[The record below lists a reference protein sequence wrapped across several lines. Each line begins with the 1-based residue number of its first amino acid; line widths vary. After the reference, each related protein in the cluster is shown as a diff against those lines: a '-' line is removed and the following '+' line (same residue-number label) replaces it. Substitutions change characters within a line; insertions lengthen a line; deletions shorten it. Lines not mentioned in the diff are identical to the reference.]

1 MNIVI
6 FFTLIRIATS
16 NYESY
21 IDNKHILYRS
31 KRQAGTCGTS
41 CNDFQE
47 TAQLFIF
54 ERGNLI
60 VNYGKDS
67 KGCKTADISCKGTGP
82 AEVMTMTLLFT
93 VDGISGEF
101 KELGLTDPTAI
112 PDEIT
117 TQLQCTANGSWILD
131 GLAYSN
137 ILSCESLYIL
147 DCQQLAQVNIEDTNA
162 LLPFPH
168 SNSIKGTTQLS
179 TNANDIGEEI
189 QSVEVCKASTKTN
202 YVAILAETT
211 DGQYIV
217 VANEVSYTYAEFVC
231 HKGQLTSNE
240 NIPGS
245 FTGKFICQEYEP
257 VTDCTPLDV
266 KQISISDTSLS
277 VPSEINYHYKI
288 NQGNMK
294 KKEIVLSTGFKD
306 IQITCQGI
314 DTTKYVIFALKS
326 TDDQNTNIQSGQYAH
341 SALISCKNNAWVTVT
356 GAEVTGEIICDEIE
370 KIEETT
376 TTLVDITTTEACIK
390 CPDPNIGNVVT
401 DGCIKA
407 DLNIT
412 VASDSTYNCDV
423 LVLSCTSKNGNNNVA
438 LLATKQDG
446 TKLDLKYGPY
456 NNKVKIYCDHTGTY
470 KSEAVGGTELTGE
483 FVCEEP
489 SLITTTSPRK
499 TTENNLCNKC
509 QKIEEGVPIT
519 NGANAG
525 TFSFTETTNS
535 RGCLVVTLNCKG
547 NNNNDISA
555 IMVQKLDNTYH
566 MLQKGTH
573 EIEAQ
578 MICNNDKQWEDKNKV
593 LLLKTVICEQYNVQK
608 TEQLTTIQ
616 STSNGSITEKVLT
629 TTEESTF
636 KYTIFS
642 KLETV
647 VSTSNDIA
655 TQTSTE
661 SSTII
666 VSTLTPELKETVT
679 FTDVLKTLED
689 LSTTLTPILAEI
701 TSKEVREI
709 ISSTLAPT
717 TSEELTTIVTSTSFP
732 TTSEELTTI
741 ETPTPVTITS
751 EELTIIVTSTLSPT
765 TPEELTTIEIS
776 TFAPTTPK
784 ELTTIE
790 ISTFAPTTPKELT
803 TIKTSIPV
811 TTTSEE
817 LNTIEISTF
826 APTTP
831 KELTTIETS
840 TPVTTTSE
848 ELNTNEIST
857 SFPPTSEEISTI
869 VTSTLVSTTSEE
881 LTTIETPVP
890 TTSEELTTIESPV
903 PTTSEDL
910 TTIETPVPTTSE
922 ELTTTITSTLV
933 LTTSEDLTTIETSVP
948 TTSEELTTIETS
960 TLASTTS
967 EELTT
972 IETLTPVPTTSEDLT
987 TIETLVPTTSEE
999 LTTIETS
1006 TLVPTTS
1013 EELTTIETPV
1023 PTTSEDL
1030 TTIETPI
1037 SVTITS
1043 EELTTIE
1050 TSTLASTTSEELT
1063 TIETST
1069 PVPTTSE
1076 DLTTIETPVPTTS
1089 EDLTTIETPVPT
1101 TFEEL
1106 TTIETPVPITSEEL
1120 TTIETPVPTTSEDLT
1135 TIKTSVP
1142 TTSEELTTI
1151 KTSTLAS
1158 TTSEE
1163 LTTIESPVPTTSEDL
1178 TTIET
1183 LVPTTSEELTTTIT
1197 SILVSTTSE
1206 ELTTIETPVPTTSE
1220 DLTTIKTSVPTTSE
1234 ELTTIET
1241 STLAPT
1247 ISEELTTIET
1257 PVPTTSEDLT
1267 TINTSVSTTSEELT
1281 TIETSTL
1288 APTIS
1293 EELTTIETP
1302 VPTTSE
1308 DLTTIKTSV
1317 PTTSEEL
1324 TTIKTSTLAS
1334 TTSEELTTIET
1345 STPVPTTSE
1354 DLTTI
1359 ETLVPTTSEELTTIE
1374 TSTLVPTTS
1383 EDLTTIETLVPT
1395 TSEELTTTITSTLV
1409 PTTSEELTTIETPVP
1424 TTSEELTTIKTST
1437 LASTKSEET
1446 TSISPLCD
1454 LKNGVWSSWKTILE
1468 CSDTCGSCGH
1478 TIKRRTCL
1486 SLQFNISCFGDSE
1499 KVDRCNHKPCTFPKL
1514 SCCHGL
1520 KATVINKEIVCD
1532 SLPADE
1538 KPILSSSCCP
1548 SGGIWGNWEN
1558 WSSCNGNSCESCG
1571 ESIRTRE
1578 CLTDSST
1585 CLCQGD
1591 SFETKSCKYLGN
1603 WSEWSETIP
1612 CTDDCGQC
1620 GVRTLERKCLTTGTC
1635 ACKGASKKTEICG
1648 FSPCVFPRD
1657 SCCNGTATVLSNQF
1671 LCGPLPEPIIEE
1683 VPTCVSC
1690 CVVGGVWSEW
1700 VSEPCTD
1707 TCGSCGKQ
1715 KKTRT
1720 CLSGSQ
1726 CPCTGDSVRN
1736 DPCNIEPCTFPRGS
1750 CCNGLS
1756 AIASTDGTNKI
1767 ICGPQPIIFDPQ
1779 PSTVCMPTCC
1789 PKYGVW
1795 SEWSSQTS
1803 CDYTCGT
1810 SKRKQIR
1817 TCLSEGNGCPCVGSY
1832 TKEEYC
1838 STTPC
1843 VFPRQSCNEGYK
1855 AMVINSNITC
1865 GPLPSLE
1872 VEEKRATLE
1881 CNSICCPKYGT
1892 WSEWQITKPCED
1904 VCGSCST
1911 ETRSRTC
1918 LNEDKCPCVGDKT
1931 QTYVCKT
1938 NPCVFPRDSCCDN
1951 YKAMVVNN
1959 ELICGPLENIKEE
1972 NPFVNSCDN
1981 TCCPNGGMW
1990 SDWYDATVCGDTC
2003 GSYSNVTQIR
2013 FCISEYFGCSCSG
2026 NSESYP
2032 LLNHNFCKDRMKQ
2045 IKKFQFRFF
2054 IHIIM
2059 IAHRNNKLIKLYIY
2073 FFRTIP
2079 CNTQP
2084 CTFPRDSCSPGLKA
2098 GVYDGKIQCGPLNL
2112 LAAEIIQKTT
2122 CCPPDG
2128 LGIWGKWG
2136 EWSKCDVNSC
2146 GGCNK
2151 KKRTRICES
2160 EKYGCPC
2167 TGTNE
2172 ETEYCSQQPCIDDAG
2187 NKLCCLPFS
2196 KSIGPTKD
2204 TICIVGGALP
2214 CPEEGQWSEWS
2225 SGTCTDTCGMCGI
2238 IKKERTC
2245 LTTSQGCDCTGNN
2258 VLNTTQTCGE
2268 LVCSYPRSL
2277 CCEGYSRKIVNKKFV
2292 CAK

>member
-1 MNIVI
+1 MTVRCKLLKLKIKTLTNIVI
-6 FFTLIRIATS
+6 FFTLIRIASS

-21 IDNKHILYRS
+21 INNKYTLNRS

-47 TAQLFIF
+47 TDQLFIF
-54 ERGNLI
+54 ERGNLV

-82 AEVMTMTLLFT
+82 AEAMTMTLLFT

-112 PDEIT
+112 PEEIT

-137 ILSCESLYIL
+137 VLSCESLYIL
-147 DCQQLAQVNIEDTNA
+147 DCQQLTQVNIEDTNA

-189 QSVEVCKASTKTN
+189 QSVEICKASIKTN

-211 DGQYIV
+211 EGQYIV

-245 FTGKFICQEYEP
+245 FTGNFICQEYEP

-277 VPSEINYHYKI
+277 VPSEINYQYEI
-288 NQGNMK
+288 NQGSME

-314 DTTKYVIFALKS
+314 DTTKYVIFAVKS

-341 SALISCKNNAWVTVT
+341 SALISCKNNTWVTVT
-356 GAEVTGEIICDEIE
+356 GAEVTGEIVCDEIK
-370 KIEETT
+370 KIEEITT
-376 TTLVDITTTEACIK
+376 ALVDVTTTEACIK
-390 CPDPNIGNVVT
+390 CPDPNIGSVVT
-401 DGCIKA
+401 EGYIKA

-412 VASDSTYNCDV
+412 VTNDLTYNCDV
-423 LVLSCTSKNGNNNVA
+423 LILSCTSKNGNNNVA
-438 LLATKQDG
+438 LLATRQDG

-456 NNKVKIYCDHTGTY
+456 NNQVKVYCDQTGTY

-489 SLITTTSPRK
+489 SLIATTSSLE
-499 TTENNLCNKC
+499 TTDNNLCNKC
-509 QKIEEGVPIT
+509 KTIEEGVPIT
-519 NGANAG
+519 SGANAG
-525 TFSFTETTNS
+525 IFSFTETTDS
-535 RGCLVVTLNCKG
+535 SGCLVLTLSCKA
-547 NNNNDISA
+547 NNENDISA
-555 IMVQKLDNTYH
+555 LLVQKLDNTYH
-566 MLQKGTH
+566 MLQRGTH
-573 EIEAQ
+573 EIEGQ

-593 LLLKTVICEQYNVQK
+593 LLL
-608 TEQLTTIQ
+608 
-616 STSNGSITEKVLT
+616 
-629 TTEESTF
+629 
-636 KYTIFS
+636 
-642 KLETV
+642 ETV
-647 VSTSNDIA
+647 VCEHI
-655 TQTSTE
+655 
-661 SSTII
+661 
-666 VSTLTPELKETVT
+666 
-679 FTDVLKTLED
+679 
-689 LSTTLTPILAEI
+689 
-701 TSKEVREI
+701 
-709 ISSTLAPT
+709 
-717 TSEELTTIVTSTSFP
+717 
-732 TTSEELTTI
+732 
-741 ETPTPVTITS
+741 
-751 EELTIIVTSTLSPT
+751 
-765 TPEELTTIEIS
+765 
-776 TFAPTTPK
+776 
-784 ELTTIE
+784 
-790 ISTFAPTTPKELT
+790 
-803 TIKTSIPV
+803 
-811 TTTSEE
+811 
-817 LNTIEISTF
+817 
-826 APTTP
+826 
-831 KELTTIETS
+831 TTIETS
-840 TPVTTTSE
+840 T
-848 ELNTNEIST
+848 LA
-857 SFPPTSEEISTI
+857 
-869 VTSTLVSTTSEE
+869 
-881 LTTIETPVP
+881 
-890 TTSEELTTIESPV
+890 
-903 PTTSEDL
+903 
-910 TTIETPVPTTSE
+910 
-922 ELTTTITSTLV
+922 
-933 LTTSEDLTTIETSVP
+933 P

-972 IETLTPVPTTSEDLT
+972 IVTSIPTTSEELTTIVNSTPGPTTSEDIT
-987 TIETLVPTTSEE
+987 TIETSTLAPTTSEELTTIVTSIPTTSEE

-1006 TLVPTTS
+1006 IPTTSEELTTIVTSIPTTS
-1013 EELTTIETPV
+1013 EELTTIET
-1023 PTTSEDL
+1023 
-1030 TTIETPI
+1030 
-1037 SVTITS
+1037 
-1043 EELTTIE
+1043 
-1050 TSTLASTTSEELT
+1050 
-1063 TIETST
+1063 
-1069 PVPTTSE
+1069 
-1076 DLTTIETPVPTTS
+1076 
-1089 EDLTTIETPVPT
+1089 
-1101 TFEEL
+1101 
-1106 TTIETPVPITSEEL
+1106 
-1120 TTIETPVPTTSEDLT
+1120 
-1135 TIKTSVP
+1135 
-1142 TTSEELTTI
+1142 
-1151 KTSTLAS
+1151 
-1158 TTSEE
+1158 
-1163 LTTIESPVPTTSEDL
+1163 
-1178 TTIET
+1178 
-1183 LVPTTSEELTTTIT
+1183 
-1197 SILVSTTSE
+1197 SI
-1206 ELTTIETPVPTTSE
+1206 
-1220 DLTTIKTSVPTTSE
+1220 PTTSE

-1247 ISEELTTIET
+1247 TSEELTTIESST
-1257 PVPTTSEDLT
+1257 PVPTTSED
-1267 TINTSVSTTSEELT
+1267 IS
-1281 TIETSTL
+1281 TIESST
-1288 APTIS
+1288 
-1293 EELTTIETP
+1293 
-1302 VPTTSE
+1302 
-1308 DLTTIKTSV
+1308 

-1324 TTIKTSTLAS
+1324 TTIVTSTS
-1334 TTSEELTTIET
+1334 VPTTSEDISTIESSTPTTSEELTTIVTSIPTTSEDITTIET

-1354 DLTTI
+1354 
-1359 ETLVPTTSEELTTIE
+1359 ELTTIV
-1374 TSTLVPTTS
+1374 TSIPTT
-1383 EDLTTIETLVPT
+1383 
-1395 TSEELTTTITSTLV
+1395 
-1409 PTTSEELTTIETPVP
+1409 
-1424 TTSEELTTIKTST
+1424 
-1437 LASTKSEET
+1437 SEET

-1454 LKNGVWSSWKTILE
+1454 VKNGVWSSWKTISE

-1486 SLQFNISCFGDSE
+1486 SLQFNIPCLGDSE
-1499 KVDRCNHKPCTFPKL
+1499 KVDRCNHKPCTFPRL

-1538 KPILSSSCCP
+1538 KPVLPSSCCP
-1548 SGGIWGNWEN
+1548 PGGIWGNWEN

-1571 ESIRTRE
+1571 KSTRTRV
-1578 CLTDSST
+1578 CLTDSNK
-1585 CLCQGD
+1585 CPCQGD
-1591 SFETKSCKYLGN
+1591 SSETKSCKYIGS

-1657 SCCNGTATVLSNQF
+1657 SCCNGIATVLSKQI
-1671 LCGPLPEPIIEE
+1671 LCGPLPEPTIEE
-1683 VPTCVSC
+1683 EPPCVSC

-1720 CLSGSQ
+1720 CLSSPQ
-1726 CPCTGDSVRN
+1726 CPCTGDSARS
-1736 DPCNIEPCTFPRGS
+1736 DPCNIEPCTFPRDS

-1756 AIASTDGTNKI
+1756 AMASTDGTNKI
-1767 ICGPQPIIFDPQ
+1767 ICGPQPIIFDPK
-1779 PSTVCMPTCC
+1779 PSTVCMPACC

-1803 CDYTCGT
+1803 CDDTCGT

-1838 STTPC
+1838 STIPC

-1872 VEEKRATLE
+1872 VEEKKATLE

-1918 LNEDKCPCVGDKT
+1918 LNEDECPCVGDKT

-1938 NPCVFPRDSCCDN
+1938 NPCVFPRDSCCGN

-1990 SDWYDATVCGDTC
+1990 TDWYDVTVCGDTC
-2003 GSYSNVTQIR
+2003 GSYSNVTQSR
-2013 FCISEYFGCSCSG
+2013 LCISEYFGCSCTG
-2026 NSESYP
+2026 NSE
-2032 LLNHNFCKDRMKQ
+2032 
-2045 IKKFQFRFF
+2045 
-2054 IHIIM
+2054 
-2059 IAHRNNKLIKLYIY
+2059 
-2073 FFRTIP
+2073 RTIP

-2112 LAAEIIQKTT
+2112 PAAEIIQKTT

-2128 LGIWGKWG
+2128 HGIWGKWG
-2136 EWSKCDVNSC
+2136 EWSKCDANSC
-2146 GGCNK
+2146 GGCNE

-2172 ETEYCSQQPCIDDAG
+2172 ETEYCSQQPCIDYVG
-2187 NKLCCLPFS
+2187 KKVCCSPFS

-2204 TICIVGGALP
+2204 IICIVGGTLS

-2258 VLNTTQTCGE
+2258 VLNTTQACGE
-2268 LVCSYPRSL
+2268 LVCPYPRSL